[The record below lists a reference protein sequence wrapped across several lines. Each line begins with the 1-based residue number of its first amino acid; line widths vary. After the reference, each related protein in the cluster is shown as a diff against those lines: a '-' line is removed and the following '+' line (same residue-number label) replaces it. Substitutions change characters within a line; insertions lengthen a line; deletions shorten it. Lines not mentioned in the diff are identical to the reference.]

1 MNRRGFVR
9 LACIACTGFPATSAL
24 LSSCQ
29 PLHYVTGT
37 LTPEGILLSPLEFLD
52 PGERSGE
59 YRKYII
65 VRHDRLEYPICLYRL
80 SEKEY
85 SALLM
90 QCTHQGTELQAGGD
104 RLHCPAHGSEFDQ
117 QGKVM
122 LGPAESGLRVFQ
134 VMADDKRILIQ
145 LQ

>member
-9 LACIACTGFPATSAL
+9 LACVACAGFPAASSL
-24 LSSCQ
+24 LTGCQ

-37 LTPEGILLSPLEFLD
+37 LTTEGILLSPLEFLD
-52 PGERSGE
+52 PGATSGE

-65 VRHDRLEYPICLYRL
+65 VRNDRLEYPICLYRL
-80 SEKEY
+80 STTEY

-117 QGKVM
+117 RGNVTQ
-122 LGPAESGLRVFQ
+122 GPAETGLRVFQ
-134 VMADDKRILIQ
+134 VAADDKRILIQ